1 MDPVTTNPT
10 CPVCGNS
17 LGNRHTR
24 ILRISGRDYHPG
36 CGRDMLL
43 AELEDA
49 HDLADLYRNRLAV
62 IVRYGLMPV
71 AFSDD
76 SDLFVLESQFD
87 DAPEAAVVANAGPWG
102 SEDAALDDGVAL
114 LKAAGLWEGA

>member
-1 MDPVTTNPT
+1 MTTNPL

-17 LGNRHTR
+17 LGNRR
-24 ILRISGRDYHPG
+24 NRVLRISGRDYHPG
-36 CGRDMLL
+36 CGRDMLE
-43 AELEDA
+43 AEIDA
-49 HDLADLYRNRLAV
+49 VRGEADLYRNRLAV

-76 SDLFVLESQFD
+76 SDLVVLESQFD
-87 DAPEAAVVANAGPWG
+87 DSPEAAVVENAGPWG